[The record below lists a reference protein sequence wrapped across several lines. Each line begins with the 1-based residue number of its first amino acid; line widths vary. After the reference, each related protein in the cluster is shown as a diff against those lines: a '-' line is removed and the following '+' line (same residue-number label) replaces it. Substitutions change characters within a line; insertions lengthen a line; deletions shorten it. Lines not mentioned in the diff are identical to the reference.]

1 MRGAAFALL
10 VAERKLDDRYD
21 KALQVLEENPLRSQ
35 LFPMNGFLW
44 HAAFALI
51 SDAQGLRDNAAKS
64 AAKALEFA
72 DVTDSGFR
80 YHPGVGLVG
89 SHYGDLKI
97 KLRQIA
103 TPSPS
108 LIGKIKNFVSNR
120 LPKQ

>member
-1 MRGAAFALL
+1 MFPVDAF
-10 VAERKLDDRYD
+10 R
-21 KALQVLEENPLRSQ
+21 
-35 LFPMNGFLW
+35 W

-51 SDAQGLRDNAAKS
+51 ADAQGLRDDAAKS

-72 DVTDSGFR
+72 DLTDSGFR
-80 YHPGVGLVG
+80 YHPDVGLVG
-89 SHYGDLKI
+89 SRYDDLKT

-108 LIGKIKNFVSNR
+108 LIGKFKNFVSNK